1 MKQLWIVALAALVAV
16 LGAPTIVADEGE
28 GVEAEL
34 SGFEEVPAVSSTGQG
49 EFKAEIGAAAIEFEL
64 SYEALEGT
72 TTLAAHI
79 HLGQKDVNGGII
91 AFLCGEE
98 GGKPAC
104 TPTAGKFSGTITA
117 ADVLGPDAQGIAPGE
132 FDEVVRAIRA
142 GKVYANVHTDKHPG
156 GEIRGQIDDDDDD
169 DDQDCDKLTLSE
181 VIEQYL
187 SCVAHAPEHH

>member
-49 EFKAEIGAAAIEFEL
+49 EFEAEIGAAAIEFEL
-64 SYEALEGT
+64 RYEALEGM

-91 AFLCGEE
+91 AFLCGG

-104 TPTAGKFSGTITA
+104 TPTAGTFSGTITA

-156 GEIRGQIDDDDDD
+156 GEIRGQIDDDDIDD
-169 DDQDCDKLTLSE
+169 DDDEDE
-181 VIEQYL
+181 DE
-187 SCVAHAPEHH
+187 EDEEEEEEEDD